1 MTRGNTGVTKDSDN
15 RREPHQDSARSE
27 NSLNSVLLRH
37 SSRATFLQF
46 GLELGCLV
54 AAVVLAVGYHS
65 DRTLLPSREIVATA
79 LVFALLMVSLNAVFG
94 LYRRDRRLPFGEA
107 VLRESAAL
115 AIGLPIA
122 YFASNAL
129 PGGVVF
135 QRAFVPTV
143 MIALCGLIVVRQI
156 MVSPLTRILLP
167 YRVLVLGTGP
177 EAQTV
182 ETSLAVASHPG
193 LELAGFY
200 PLDKVTARS
209 VSSSRIVSNHLS
221 LEETVKHLEI
231 DEIIVAVREQR
242 GGVLPLRALLECRLG
257 GVRVTDLARF
267 FERVHGRVPIESL
280 KVSWLIYGNGFRQTW
295 LRGVVKRAFDILVAA
310 VLLPTALPL
319 MVVIACLISLDG
331 GAPIIYRQ
339 ERVGCRGQKFTLLKF
354 RSMTKDAEKDGQAS
368 WASVN
373 DERVTGIG
381 RFMRRTRIDELP
393 QLINVL
399 RGEMSFVGP
408 RPERP
413 TFVAML
419 TEKIPFYAVRHSV
432 KPGLTGWAQVR
443 YTYGANV
450 EESIKKLEY
459 DLYYVKNHTLLLDML
474 ILIKTVRVVLLGEG
488 AR

>member
-1 MTRGNTGVTKDSDN
+1 MTFGSSGVTGDSD
-15 RREPHQDSARSE
+15 RRRAPYRDARRGEMSVGSLLHQSGSGAM
-27 NSLNSVLLRH
+27 LLLL
-37 SSRATFLQF
+37 A
-46 GLELGCLV
+46 LELGWIAV
-54 AAVVLAVGYHS
+54 AVVLAVRYSNDQG
-65 DRTLLPSREIVATA
+65 TPPSLQVAASA
-79 LVFALLMVSLNAVFG
+79 LGFAILQVCLNAVFG
-94 LYRRDRRLPFGEA
+94 LYRRDRRLPTGEY
-107 VLRESAAL
+107 VLRQSAAL
-115 AIGLPIA
+115 AIGLLIA
-122 YFASNAL
+122 YLASLVL
-129 PGGVVF
+129 PGGIVF
-135 QRAFVPTV
+135 QRAFALAIV
-143 MIALCGLIVVRQI
+143 IAFGGLITMRQT
-156 MVSPLTRILLP
+156 MVSRLARRLSR

-182 ETSLAVASHPG
+182 ETSLAMASPPG
-193 LELAGFY
+193 LELSGFY
-200 PLDKVTARS
+200 PLEKVPARCIAS
-209 VSSSRIVSNHLS
+209 NRIVSNHLS
-221 LEETVKHLEI
+221 LEETVRHLGI

-257 GVRVTDLARF
+257 GVQVTDLPRF

-280 KVSWLIYGNGFRQTW
+280 KVSWLIYGNGFRQNW
-295 LRGVVKRAFDILVAA
+295 LRGLVKRAFDIAVCA
-310 VLLPTALPL
+310 VLLPLSLPL
-319 MVVIACLISLDG
+319 MVIIACLISLES

-339 ERVGCRGQKFTLLKF
+339 ERVGCRGERFTLLKF
-354 RSMTKDAEKDGQAS
+354 RSMAKDAEKDGQAS

-373 DERVTGIG
+373 DARVTNIG

-419 TEKIPFYAVRHSV
+419 TEQIPFYAVRHSV

-459 DLYYVKNHTLLLDML
+459 DLYYVKNHTLLLDL
-474 ILIKTVRVVLLGEG
+474 VILLDTVRVVLLGEG